1 MQPARECERDPETSW
16 GPSLVKMSA
25 RAASA
30 VTECLRAAPVS
41 SIAPSFDG
49 ERAMTA
55 SQSAGPDWHQLSLLT
70 KGLPPALGRPA
81 VDARD
86 VAARRLQLFAG
97 DLPLPVAVLKAS
109 ALDHNSRW
117 MRAFLEHHD
126 VAIAPHGKTTMSP
139 ALFHRQIA
147 DGAWG
152 ITAASV
158 QQAAVMQASGI
169 RRVLIAN
176 EVVDP
181 VAMRWCCEALRTD
194 PAFSLYALVDSLEGV
209 ARLDRVAREVAA
221 PRALPLLVEVGVAGG
236 RAGCRTIEQGL
247 EVARAV
253 AAAAPRLALAGI
265 EGYEGAVPG
274 DDDAAKERAI
284 RRFVGTMTELAQR
297 CASGGLFAEEPVLLT
312 AGGSAFFDLVTSL
325 PRTLDGR
332 RTLVLLR
339 SGCYL
344 TFDDGYYRTLWKR
357 LLERSPGVAALGE
370 PLRPAL
376 EVWASV
382 QSVPEPGLAIL
393 TMGKRDVSHDRGLPM
408 PRWRVREGT
417 SDVEQAPS
425 SWRIDALNDQH
436 AFLRGDPE
444 TMPAVGDRIGCAIS
458 HPCTAFD
465 KWRTVLIVD
474 DDYRVVDAV
483 STWF

>member
-1 MQPARECERDPETSW
+1 MPSSRIADPAWR
-16 GPSLVKMSA
+16 
-25 RAASA
+25 
-30 VTECLRAAPVS
+30 
-41 SIAPSFDG
+41 
-49 ERAMTA
+49 
-55 SQSAGPDWHQLSLLT
+55 QLSLLT
-70 KGLPPALGRPA
+70 KGLPPALDAPA
-81 VDARD
+81 IDAGD
-86 VAARRLQLFAG
+86 VAARGLDVLAG
-97 DLPLPVAVLKAS
+97 DVPLPAALLKAS
-109 ALDHNSRW
+109 ALEHNSRW
-117 MRAFLEHHD
+117 MRAFLAHHD

-158 QQAAVMQASGI
+158 QQAGVMHACGV

-176 EVVDP
+176 QVVDP
-181 VAMRWCCEALRTD
+181 VAMRWCFEVLRAD
-194 PAFSLYALVDSLEGV
+194 PAFSLYVLVDSREGV

-221 PRALPLLVEVGVAGG
+221 PRALPLLVEVGVPGG
-236 RAGCRTIEQGL
+236 RAGCRTLEQGL
-247 EVARAV
+247 DVARAV
-253 AAAAPRLALAGI
+253 AGAAPRLALAGI

-274 DDDAAKERAI
+274 DDDATKEQAI
-284 RRFVGTMTELAQR
+284 REFVAAIGDLAQR
-297 CASGGLFAEEPVLLT
+297 CATEGLFAVEPVLLT

-325 PRTLDGR
+325 PRTLGGR

-344 TFDDGYYRTLWKR
+344 TFDDGHYRTLWQR
-357 LLERSPGVAALGE
+357 LLQRSPGVAELGE

-376 EVWASV
+376 EVWSSV
-382 QSVPEPGLAIL
+382 QSAPEPGLAIL

-408 PRWRVREGT
+408 PRWRAREGARE
-417 SDVEQAPS
+417 VEDAPA

-436 AFLRGDPE
+436 AFLRGDAD
-444 TMPAVGDRIGCAIS
+444 TMPAVGERIGCAIS

-465 KWRTVLIVD
+465 KWRTVLVVD